1 MAYVVRFTRQAI
13 KELEKIHDPVYSR
26 ITAAI
31 SSLADNP
38 RPSGCKK
45 LKGRDG
51 YRIRVGNYR
60 VIYEVFDT
68 ELLIDVIAIGHRKEV
83 YE

>member
-13 KELEKIHDPVYSR
+13 KELEKIHDPDYSR
-26 ITAAI
+26 IKAAI

-38 RPSGCKK
+38 RPPGCKK

-51 YRIRVGNYR
+51 YRIRVGSYR